1 MSIVSK
7 NINKTYKNI
16 NLFLSFIIN
25 FLFLIL
31 INTIGNDEIDIL
43 SQTSMYTNNYF
54 VSLIELT
61 TSLFILW
68 LMILLLISIIKSILS
83 LIDNKKLELEP
94 VKVINPTLNTIEL
107 DFNNNNDD
115 LEGVETHP
123 INPDSNTVM
132 IINDIDS
139 KQADDDINVEINKN
153 IPADKVVNQGFD
165 FNDFIK
171 KDNILLDELKTNKTG
186 LDKLMSIKPIKPV
199 EDNNYVNLN
208 PNTINNNFIN
218 PVLEE
223 NDSRLDIEKII
234 PSINVSNENETERVK
249 DKYTK
254 EDYKLFYDI
263 LNQVRANNDGKS
275 IVTMDDALS
284 VNLLNKFSIKQY
296 NLYKKMLEDIRGC

>member
-1 MSIVSK
+1 
-7 NINKTYKNI
+7 
-16 NLFLSFIIN
+16 
-25 FLFLIL
+25 
-31 INTIGNDEIDIL
+31 
-43 SQTSMYTNNYF
+43 
-54 VSLIELT
+54 
-61 TSLFILW
+61 
-68 LMILLLISIIKSILS
+68 
-83 LIDNKKLELEP
+83 
-94 VKVINPTLNTIEL
+94 
-107 DFNNNNDD
+107 
-115 LEGVETHP
+115 
-123 INPDSNTVM
+123 
-132 IINDIDS
+132 
-139 KQADDDINVEINKN
+139 
-153 IPADKVVNQGFD
+153 
-165 FNDFIK
+165 
-171 KDNILLDELKTNKTG
+171 
-186 LDKLMSIKPIKPV
+186 MSIKPIKPV